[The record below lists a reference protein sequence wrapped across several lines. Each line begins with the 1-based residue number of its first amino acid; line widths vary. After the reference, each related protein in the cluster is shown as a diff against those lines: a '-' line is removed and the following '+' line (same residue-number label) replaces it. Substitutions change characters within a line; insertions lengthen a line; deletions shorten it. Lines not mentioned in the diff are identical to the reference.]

1 MPTKVDEL
9 RELFARLSTQTTFT
23 ERQQF
28 SHQPTPTERDLHE
41 ALRRTVGEMRAEY
54 CFVTSLDDGEL
65 ATLVRQFYAGQ
76 SDAELA
82 AALGV
87 SLGVVRRARI
97 HLQLLRESDLG
108 GPVNYRTLARLLA
121 GGASVSECA
130 TTLDVSEHT
139 VREAKRTLS
148 ARRNARKN
156 GHRYQLEFE
165 TLLREAGL
173 NDEMVATRQADRAV
187 FADVLD

>member
-9 RELFARLSTQTTFT
+9 RELFARLSSQTTFT
-23 ERQQF
+23 ERQQS
-28 SHQPTPTERDLHE
+28 SHHPTPTERTLHE

-54 CFVTSLDDGEL
+54 GFVTSLDDAGL
-65 ATLVRQFYAGQ
+65 ASLVRGFYAGQ

-82 AALGV
+82 ATLGV
-87 SLGVVRRARI
+87 SRGVVRRARI
-97 HLQLLRESDLG
+97 HLQLLRESDFA
-108 GPVNYRTLARLLA
+108 GPVDYRALARLVD
-121 GGASVSECA
+121 GGASVGECTA
-130 TTLDVSEHT
+130 ALGVSERA
-139 VREAKRTLS
+139 VRRATRILT
-148 ARRNARKN
+148 ARRNAQKN

-165 TLLREAGL
+165 TLLQEAGL